1 MSHALR
7 SQNSTIAWGGPAPV
21 VDPLTTTAITTAAG
35 TTTWGTLEEA
45 VEIKPS
51 GQKVDEIDVTHLQS
65 LAKEFVLGLEDSG
78 SIDITMNFTGGKNQ
92 QQMFV
97 EKANKSLSLY
107 QITLGMQLQQPAT
120 FTFCAYCV
128 KAEIPDA
135 KVNGKIELSASL
147 RISGPVA
154 IGWGCSNC
162 PTGSPAGCCNRR

>member
-7 SQNSTIAWGGPAPV
+7 SQNSTIAWGGPAPT

-35 TTTWGTLEEA
+35 TATWGVMEEA

-78 SIDITMNFTGGKNQ
+78 SIDITMNFTGGKYQ
-92 QQMFV
+92 QQIFV
-97 EKANKSLSLY
+97 EKANKTLSLY
-107 QITLGMQLQQPAT
+107 QITLGAQLQTPAT
-120 FTFCAYCV
+120 FSFCAYCV
-128 KAEIPDA
+128 KAETPDA
-135 KVNGKIELSASL
+135 KVNGKIELTDTL

-154 IGWGCSNC
+154 ISWGSLAN
-162 PTGSPAGCCNRR
+162 PTF

>member
-7 SQNSTIAWGGPAPV
+7 SQNSTIAWGGAAPTA
-21 VDPLTTTAITTAAG
+21 DPLTASAIATAASSA
-35 TTTWGTLEEA
+35 TWGVLEEA

-78 SIDITMNFTGGKNQ
+78 SVDVTMNFTGGKYQ

-97 EKANKSLSLY
+97 EKANKTLSIY
-107 QITLGMQLQQPAT
+107 QIVLGAQLTQPAS

-128 KAEIPDA
+128 KAETPDA
-135 KVNGKIELSASL
+135 KVNGKIELSVSL
-147 RISGPVA
+147 RISGPVS
-154 IGWGCSNC
+154 IGWGSLAN
-162 PTGSPAGCCNRR
+162 PTI